1 MNLKKIKLKNIRSY
15 SEGEISFPEGSILLS
30 GDIGSGKTSIL
41 LAIEYALFGLQP
53 EQRGSSLLAN
63 GKNLGEV
70 TLEFEINGKNII
82 IERRLRRGSKTV
94 TQDYSAITING
105 QKIELSVTE
114 LKTKI
119 LQLLNY
125 PSEFVKKT
133 NLLYRFTVYTPQEE
147 MKQIILEDPE
157 SRLNILRHIFGIDK
171 YKRIKE
177 NLLILTAKL
186 REESRILQVEVR
198 DLEENRNKLDSIK
211 KFVKLLFTKVE
222 EKQKIFQIR
231 IYERK
236 AIEEEAKKIESKIK
250 EKEKFE
256 REIDKTKIMLMNK
269 EEQLYKEE
277 KDITELE
284 KKISEFKE
292 PFEESLF
299 NKIIEEIKTKKIGIE
314 ELNKNYINVSGKIN
328 SLNIK
333 KQEDLQKKER
343 IFKIDICP
351 TCLQDVS
358 DTHKHNILN
367 ETESQITKIENQT
380 KELDEKLQEIGSL
393 LEKEKISL
401 TELESKISQLE
412 ILKIKTEEI
421 KLSKEKILSLKK
433 LKEEL
438 DKDTE
443 FLNKHMEFLKESVLE
458 FSKFDNLFKI
468 KQEELKQAF
477 QNEKQAEIE
486 IAELKKEL
494 ELTKKEIKLLE
505 EKILEIEKIK
515 EKLIHILDIEKWLSN
530 NFSNLISFTE
540 KNIMIKLRE
549 EFSKLFNKWFG
560 MLTTDAFYVH
570 LDENFTPIITQGEF
584 ELDYAFLSGGER
596 TAVALAYRLSL
607 NQIINSLLSKIK
619 TRHLVILDEPTDGF
633 SEQQLDKVRDV
644 LQELDVNQLILVS
657 HEQKI
662 EGFVDNVIRLKKERG
677 VSIIENQ
684 NL

>member
-53 EQRGSSLLAN
+53 GQRGSSLLAN